1 MSIKVAYMEIF
12 DCNHTYLHRISKG
25 FGECKILG
33 AFDFI
38 FVAARNP
45 ITDDPLSETIIECT
59 LKIIHSIFGKNV
71 CTVKLQAELL
81 LKK

>member
-1 MSIKVAYMEIF
+1 MSIKVAYLKVF
-12 DCNHTYLHRISKG
+12 DCNHMYLHRISKG

-45 ITDDPLSETIIECT
+45 ITNDPLSETIIECT
-59 LKIIHSIFGKNV
+59 LKYSFNIYLVNIYCKIASMIIAKR
-71 CTVKLQAELL
+71 
-81 LKK
+81 

>member
-1 MSIKVAYMEIF
+1 MRTVQEIMKKISIRVAYQEIF
-12 DCNHTYLHRISKG
+12 DCNDTYLHRISKG

-38 FVAARNP
+38 FVAARYP

-59 LKIIHSIFGKNV
+59 LKIINSI
-71 CTVKLQAELL
+71 CIW
-81 LKK
+81 

>member
-1 MSIKVAYMEIF
+1 MSIKVAYLEIF
-12 DCNHTYLHRISKG
+12 DCNHTYLYRISKG

-45 ITDDPLSETIIECT
+45 IINDPLSEMHRKCT
-59 LKIIHSIFGKNV
+59 LKIIQSI
-71 CTVKLQAELL
+71 CIW
-81 LKK
+81 